1 LGDAAKLGNKPI
13 QSLPDGLKRVL
24 LWRVGLTNSSS
35 VVEARVKDN
44 QVGAPSATLLRASR
58 KHLLDSVAADAE
70 VEHTVAYDIRGL
82 VPAA

>member
-24 LWRVGLTNSSS
+24 WHVGLTNSSS